1 MIGVMMSILVIG
13 LSAGVTGPAM
23 MPLLLAVIFTGGLA
37 FAGARRNRDRS
48 LYRGGAH
55 TMGKLIS
62 ARHRQQGVDVE
73 YEYTVG
79 GQRLTGKMYTGDVM
93 VVNALRPDMTVVVF
107 YDPRRPHDHVAFLE
121 PELAGIGEG

>member
-13 LSAGVTGPAM
+13 VSAGITGPAM
-23 MPLLLAVIFTGGLA
+23 MPLLAAIVFAGGLA

-55 TMGKLIS
+55 TMAKLIS

-73 YEYTVG
+73 YEYSVA
-79 GQRLTGKMYTGDVM
+79 GQRYTGSMYTGDVM
-93 VVNALRPDMTVVVF
+93 VVNALRPDMTIVVF
-107 YDPRRPHDHVAFLE
+107 YDPDNPRDHVAFLE
-121 PELAGIGEG
+121 PELAGLPEG